1 MRINW
6 AKGVD
11 LKTGVPL
18 LDRESADFSD
28 SPKIIFPGTPGARNW
43 YPASYS
49 AKTGLYYASV
59 LDMGN
64 LMFVPPGS
72 KGYKP
77 KGLNTNAALI
87 FTPHLKDALAT
98 LPPPMVA

>member
-28 SPKIIFPGTPGARNW
+28 SPKIIFPGTPGARTW

-49 AKTGLYYASV
+49 AKAGLYYASV
-59 LDMGN
+59 VAMGN

-72 KGYKP
+72 KG
-77 KGLNTNAALI
+77 LNTNAALI
-87 FTPHLKDALAT
+87 CTPHLKCAQSIR
-98 LPPPMVA
+98 